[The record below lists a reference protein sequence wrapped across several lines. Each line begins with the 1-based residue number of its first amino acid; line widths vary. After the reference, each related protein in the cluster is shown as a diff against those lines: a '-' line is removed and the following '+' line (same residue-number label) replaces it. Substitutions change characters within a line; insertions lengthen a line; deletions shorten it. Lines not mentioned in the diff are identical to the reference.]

1 MSSFDTINIDGLEV
15 GPSMVRGY
23 RERIA
28 ELEHEN
34 ARLRS
39 ESRLTFS
46 LQLAA
51 DKKQA
56 YAEGIKEG
64 MERSAEI
71 AYELGWGSV
80 ATAIRK
86 EIEK

>member
-1 MSSFDTINIDGLEV
+1 MSDYDSGYMDGKAV
-15 GPSMVRGY
+15 MY
-23 RERIA
+23 ERIA

-64 MERSAEI
+64 MDRAAEI

-86 EIEK
+86 KIEK

>member
-1 MSSFDTINIDGLEV
+1 MSDYDSGYMDGKAV
-15 GPSMVRGY
+15 MY
-23 RERIA
+23 ERIA
-28 ELEHEN
+28 ELEQEN

-39 ESRLTFS
+39 
-46 LQLAA
+46 QIAA